1 MKKTQ
6 LISITIPTTIVWLIT
21 AVIVLVY
28 AFDILELFPN
38 ITFLNAEISQ
48 GLFIL
53 FITACLAT
61 GGLFMAGHIIDRNPK
76 FARHLITGSLV
87 INGLC
92 LYLMV
97 IGVDSIIF
105 IILSM
110 PILGFFLGIL
120 ASVSGALYAVY
131 SDIEKRGRNYAFALF
146 LATIFAVIVIPT
158 VDMLNSDLKI
168 PLFLI
173 GSLSLVCGLF
183 YPAYSKMNVAWHN
196 DPFPTPLKEIIN
208 RKPVQAY
215 LVTHFFI
222 YLMLGIAFTTISQEE
237 FIQPKLFWFFV
248 FLGDLCFVLPMG
260 WLSDRLGRKDLIV
273 IGAYGIVI
281 SSLIVGLTENN
292 LLYYFAAYLLGV
304 SFSSMHVSIDS
315 AVWSDLSPLDSVG
328 RYYALG
334 FIFLLQGVGVGLLI
348 GIVIPF
354 SELITVSYILIAMAI
369 IALFPLFFV
378 SDSFKPLDLFLLLVS
393 MSGMLLFDY
402 DFKHKEKI
410 SEKDLALVTG
420 ALSAISTFFEGVD
433 EQHTALDLVQHGNVF
448 IVQTVIQTKK
458 GDVVAT
464 LFANKA
470 SSELQNKL
478 NEFITDF
485 CRKFEKEISGWIG
498 QPSTFD
504 QGFELAEAAFGAL
517 IPSKTIFRDLKKR

>member
-1 MKKTQ
+1 M
-6 LISITIPTTIVWLIT
+6 SITIPTTIVWLIT

-28 AFDILELFPN
+28 AFDILELFSN
-38 ITFLNAEISQ
+38 INQ

-61 GGLFMAGHIIDRNPK
+61 GGLSIAGYIIDRNPK

-97 IGVDSIIF
+97 IGVDSVIF
-105 IILSM
+105 IIFSL
-110 PILGFFLGIL
+110 PVLGFFLGIL

-131 SDIEKRGRNYAFALF
+131 SDIEKRGRNYALALF

-196 DPFPTPLKEIIN
+196 DPFPTPLKDIIS

-215 LVTHFFI
+215 LGAHFFI

-237 FIQPKLFWFFV
+237 LIQTKLFWFFV

-260 WLSDRLGRKDLIV
+260 WLSDRFGRKNLIV
-273 IGAYGIVI
+273 FGAYGIVI
-281 SSLIVGLTENN
+281 SSLIVGLTENIF
-292 LLYYFAAYLLGV
+292 LYYFAAYLLGV
-304 SFSSMHVSIDS
+304 SFSSMHASIDS

-410 SEKDLALVTG
+410 SEKDLTLVTG

-433 EQHTALDLVQHGNVF
+433 EQHKALDLVQHGDVF
-448 IVQTVIQTKK
+448 IVQTIAQTKK
-458 GDVVAT
+458 GDIMAT
-464 LFANKA
+464 LFSNKA
-470 SSELQNKL
+470 SSELQDDN
-478 NEFITDF
+478 
-485 CRKFEKEISGWIG
+485 S
-498 QPSTFD
+498 P
-504 QGFELAEAAFGAL
+504 
-517 IPSKTIFRDLKKR
+517 